1 MNIKHARLEPWKMGR
16 LVTEWIYKT
25 PARVAARKL
34 NLNRKTVNLWYTKI
48 RQGILALPND
58 VFFEGVVEIDETYL
72 SDGIAG
78 QAKTA
83 TSDKVAVFGI
93 YERKTKKVWASVVA
107 ETNTSSLMPLILKHI
122 AKGSTIY
129 SDEFKAYYHLKSM
142 GYQHHA
148 IPHGYT
154 YSLGYGVH
162 SNSIESFWRFLQDS
176 LRGKR
181 GLKRTA
187 YQTHV
192 QEAVFLFNH
201 HESRELRLLL
211 KRFLN
216 S

>member
-1 MNIKHARLEPWKMGR
+1 MGR

-25 PARVAARKL
+25 PARIAAQKL
-34 NLNRKTVNLWYTKI
+34 SLNRKTVNLWYSKI
-48 RQGILALPND
+48 RQGILEHPD
-58 VFFEGVVEIDETYL
+58 ESFFDGIVEVDETYL

-78 QAKTA
+78 RPRTA
-83 TSDKVAVFGI
+83 TADKVAVFGI
-93 YERKTKKVWASVVA
+93 YSRKTKRVFATVVQGTSA
-107 ETNTSSLMPLILKHI
+107 EYLLPHILNHVS
-122 AKGSTIY
+122 KGSTIH
-129 SDEFKAYYHLKSM
+129 SDLFGAYYYLKAM
-142 GYQHHA
+142 GYTHRA

-181 GLKRTA
+181 GLKRSA

-201 HESRELRLLL
+201 QDGRGLRLLL
-211 KRFLN
+211 KKFLDFRV
-216 S
+216 

>member
-34 NLNRKTVNLWYTKI
+34 NLNNKTADLWYGKI
-48 RQGILALPND
+48 RQGILSQPDN
-58 VFFEGVVEIDETYL
+58 VFFDGIVEIDETYL

-78 QAKTA
+78 QKRTA
-83 TSDKVAVFGI
+83 TADKVAVFGI
-93 YERKTKKVWASVVA
+93 YSRKYRQVFATVVDRPST
-107 ETNTSSLMPLILKHI
+107 EYLMPLILDHV
-122 AKGSTIY
+122 AKGSTVH
-129 SDEFKAYYHLKSM
+129 SDMFGAYRYLKDM
-142 GYQHHA
+142 GYKHYA
-148 IPHGYT
+148 IPHGHT

-181 GLKRTA
+181 GLKRSA

-201 HESRELRLLL
+201 QDNRSLRLTL
-211 KRFLN
+211 KRFLD